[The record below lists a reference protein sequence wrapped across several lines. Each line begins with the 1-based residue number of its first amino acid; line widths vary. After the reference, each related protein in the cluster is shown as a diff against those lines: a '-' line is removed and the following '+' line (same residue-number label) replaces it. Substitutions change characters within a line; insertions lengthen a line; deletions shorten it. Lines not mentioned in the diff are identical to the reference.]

1 MNSRNASIGQP
12 IPSRLQ
18 IFEISRDLRRAR
30 ALIATAAVFLFVAIV
45 GTATTYLRAPPDTG
59 RSTSSDSRDGTL
71 AQLEDYTRS
80 ISTEQPAPKTE
91 AGKLLPDVSTMIER
105 LAARLKNAPDD
116 AKGWRML
123 GWSYFHT
130 ERYKEAAIAYAR
142 AVELDPGSADLKL
155 EYEEVKAKA
164 AENQTTASPKQTAS
178 VVKESDGPSA
188 DQVAAFQ
195 AMPPHDREASIR
207 AMVDGLAQRLE
218 SSPRDVEGWMRLM
231 RSRVV
236 LGEKEVATAALRTA
250 LDVFK
255 DDKAASDRIT
265 AASIELGLKAQ

>member
-1 MNSRNASIGQP
+1 
-12 IPSRLQ
+12 
-18 IFEISRDLRRAR
+18 
-30 ALIATAAVFLFVAIV
+30 
-45 GTATTYLRAPPDTG
+45 
-59 RSTSSDSRDGTL
+59 
-71 AQLEDYTRS
+71 
-80 ISTEQPAPKTE
+80 
-91 AGKLLPDVSTMIER
+91 MIDR

-116 AKGWRML
+116 AKGWRTL

-130 ERYKEAAIAYAR
+130 ERYKEAENAYAR

-164 AENQTTASPKQTAS
+164 AETQTTDLPKQTAP
-178 VVKESDGPSA
+178 VAEGSDSASA

-207 AMVDGLAQRLE
+207 AMVDGLAHRLE
-218 SSPRDVEGWMRLM
+218 SSPQDVEGWMRLM

-236 LGEKEVATAALRTA
+236 LGEKDVATAALRKA
-250 LDVFK
+250 LNIFK